1 MRGLLHCPACASAGP
16 LLPAARG
23 TRVTPA
29 CAYPCPVLRCSRSA
43 APSREACT
51 GPAAHVRLAR
61 RLSAPAVRA
70 RTCSGAQ
77 FIVRVSQAAAVARRT
92 RARAL
97 PRRTAPP
104 VCALDCG
111 CSLLTGLRTVHLR
124 ARLGNVKTDYRC
136 GSTSETAVA
145 CSLTHQC
152 MFTQAANQECP
163 PRIPIRRARQ
173 R

>member
-1 MRGLLHCPACASAGP
+1 MPRTTCVKRGRTVLHVVAAC
-16 LLPAARG
+16 
-23 TRVTPA
+23 
-29 CAYPCPVLRCSRSA
+29 
-43 APSREACT
+43 
-51 GPAAHVRLAR
+51 
-61 RLSAPAVRA
+61 
-70 RTCSGAQ
+70 
-77 FIVRVSQAAAVARRT
+77 
-92 RARAL
+92 
-97 PRRTAPP
+97 
-104 VCALDCG
+104 
-111 CSLLTGLRTVHLR
+111 LTGLRTVHLR